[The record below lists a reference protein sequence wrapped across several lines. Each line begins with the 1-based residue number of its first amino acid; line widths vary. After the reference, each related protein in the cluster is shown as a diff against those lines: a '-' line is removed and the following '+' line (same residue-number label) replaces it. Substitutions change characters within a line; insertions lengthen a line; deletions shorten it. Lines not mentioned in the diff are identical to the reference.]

1 MGFIC
6 EFKCLILAALKIK
19 LSEGYDTFLNFIE

>member
-1 MGFIC
+1 MTFIC

-19 LSEGYDTFLNFIE
+19 LSDGYDKFLNFV